1 MDGTLV
7 RITTLMKERKIQ
19 DQEMI
24 EYLGLTRGTFSNW
37 RRDKGKSYY
46 EHIDRIADMLGV
58 SIDFLIRGE
67 EIESDALSRQETELV
82 EAYRQSSDEAKEIM
96 LKNARLLA
104 CV

>member
-46 EHIDRIADMLGV
+46 EYIDRIADRLGV
-58 SIDFLIRGE
+58 SIDFLVRGN

-82 EAYRQSSDEAKEIM
+82 EGFRQLSDEAKDVV
-96 LKNARLLA
+96 LKNVRLLT
-104 CV
+104 CG